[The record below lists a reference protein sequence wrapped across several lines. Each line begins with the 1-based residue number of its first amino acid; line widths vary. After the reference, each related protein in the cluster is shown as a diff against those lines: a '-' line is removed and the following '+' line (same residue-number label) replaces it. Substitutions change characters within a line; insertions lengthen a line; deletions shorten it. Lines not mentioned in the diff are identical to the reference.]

1 MGLEHPQNLVF
12 ALGPGT
18 SSQWILRVAIH
29 PLEFFFSGSLLM
41 IYFLIHY
48 FILILKRYF

>member
-18 SSQWILRVAIH
+18 SPQWILRVAIH

-48 FILILKRYF
+48 FIFILKRYF